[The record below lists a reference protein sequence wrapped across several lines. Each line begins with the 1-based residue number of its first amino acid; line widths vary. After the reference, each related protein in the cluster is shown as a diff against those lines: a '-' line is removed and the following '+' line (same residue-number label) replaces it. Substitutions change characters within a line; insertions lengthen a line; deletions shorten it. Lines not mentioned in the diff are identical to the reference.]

1 MNQPSSRRGTIYV
14 FVLVS
19 SMIVTMIGLM
29 GYKMMQSQNAIA
41 RADAERDEAAVLAES
56 AVHWGI
62 HLVSLKED
70 WRDAITSGTPIRTMN
85 LGNGQFSATITDPDG
100 DLGDDTTDGFTI
112 TGTGTVGTATQTFE
126 VTIDPG
132 STDPHPSLTES
143 ITVGGA
149 LVVDRFTMSLE
160 DGGTALDHY
169 TTSRGQ
175 HSPPLVDEANPVD
188 LPDPALIRIWANAGT
203 VITRAQHGGRIESL
217 NFSSS
222 TAPYGLKPDT
232 NGIYVIDAGGQNL
245 DLFEVRVSGT
255 LVITN
260 LGNQRVTFEHSK
272 LSFGA
277 HGGPTLIVD
286 GDMRYD
292 SDFSS
297 VSQQGLIYIN
307 GDLEIDGSM
316 LHVGQIFVTG
326 DLVVDSS
333 VFYVTVND
341 HPSASS
347 GPPRGFTETEG
358 YSIVPGS
365 WRRVV
370 N

>member
-100 DLGDDTTDGFTI
+100 DLGDDTTEGFTI

-132 STDPHPSLTES
+132 STDPHPSLNES
-143 ITVGGA
+143 LTVGGTL
-149 LVVDRFTMSLE
+149 LVDQYVMSLE
-160 DGGTALDHY
+160 EGGTALDHY
-169 TTSRGQ
+169 TTGGGQ
-175 HSPPLVDEANPVD
+175 HRPALVEESNPVD
-188 LPDPALIRIWANAGT
+188 LPDPSLIETWAGAGT
-203 VITRAQHGGRIESL
+203 VITRSDHGGRIESL
-217 NFSSS
+217 SFSSS
-222 TAPYGLKPDT
+222 TAPYGLKPDN

-245 DLFEVRVSGT
+245 GLNEVRVAGT

-260 LGNQRVTFEHSK
+260 LGSSRLTFTNSK
-272 LSFGA
+272 LSFGD

-286 GDMRYD
+286 GDMRYR
-292 SDFSS
+292 SDFST
-297 VSQQGLIYIN
+297 VTHQGLIYVN
-307 GDLEIDGSM
+307 GDLLMEGSM
-316 LHVGQIFVTG
+316 VHVGQIFVTG
-326 DLVVDSS
+326 DMTVDPS
-333 VFYVTVND
+333 VFFVTINE
-341 HPSASS
+341 HPSATS

-365 WRRVV
+365 WRRIV